1 MLVSSWRMFVQAKTS
16 YLRVEKMLDENPVKQ
31 TAASPASI
39 QGPMKWQNLG
49 ATVPGKSEPILEGLT
64 AEFKEGQVIA
74 IAGHSGAGKTT
85 LFNAICGI
93 VEPTS
98 GKLTLNGKPHDWPA
112 THELTSLGISR
123 TLQGVGLF
131 PDLTVTEN
139 VMIGAQHLA
148 QTGLIS
154 AALGRNRKDE
164 DQIRNK
170 ARVAL
175 ERVYAGGIAH
185 RRADTLSYPDT
196 KRVAIARALVSE
208 PTILMLDEPAGGL
221 GTQDIEW
228 MNLLIRNL
236 SASMSV
242 LLIEHHMDVVM
253 SVCSKLYVLNF
264 GEVIASGNAETVR
277 RDPAVMA
284 AYLGTGA
291 K

>member
-1 MLVSSWRMFVQAKTS
+1 
-16 YLRVEKMLDENPVKQ
+16 
-31 TAASPASI
+31 
-39 QGPMKWQNLG
+39 
-49 ATVPGKSEPILEGLT
+49 
-64 AEFKEGQVIA
+64 
-74 IAGHSGAGKTT
+74 
-85 LFNAICGI
+85 
-93 VEPTS
+93 
-98 GKLTLNGKPHDWPA
+98 
-112 THELTSLGISR
+112 LGISR

-131 PDLTVTEN
+131 GDLTVLEN
-139 VMIGAQHLA
+139 VMVGAHHLA
-148 QTGLIS
+148 NSGLLS
-154 AALGRNRKDE
+154 AALGRSGKDE
-164 DQIRNK
+164 KEIRTK
-170 ARVAL
+170 SFSAL
-175 ERVYAGGIAH
+175 ERVYAGGLAN

-208 PTILMLDEPAGGL
+208 PKILMLDEPAGGL
-221 GTQDIEW
+221 GSQDIEW